1 MPGLNAIRE
10 LGVVGMPDEL
20 FVGAPPLLLGIG
32 KRLADKLGIFDIL
45 CIVLLLLGGE
55 FVLLLVL
62 ELLPLLIVLLF
73 VCTTEEWLDLFA
85 KLRTCCWNV

>member
-1 MPGLNAIRE
+1 MLGLNAIRE
-10 LGVVGMPDEL
+10 LGVVGMPDVL
-20 FVGAPPLLLGIG
+20 FVGAPPLGIG

-55 FVLLLVL
+55 FVLLVL

-73 VCTTEEWLDLFA
+73 VCTTVEWLDLFA